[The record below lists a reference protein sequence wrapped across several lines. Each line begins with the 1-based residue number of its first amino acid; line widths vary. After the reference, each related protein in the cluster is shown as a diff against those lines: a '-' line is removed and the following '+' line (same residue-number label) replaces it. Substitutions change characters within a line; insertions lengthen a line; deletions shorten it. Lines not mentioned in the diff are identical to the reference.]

1 MKDEARSTI
10 SAAAHPVSGY
20 QSQLRAVLQEDAACI
35 LLGVDPDT
43 VVSDDGAGMETVER
57 LKILEL
63 HSLLICHYLLLLYFD

>member
-1 MKDEARSTI
+1 M
-10 SAAAHPVSGY
+10 
-20 QSQLRAVLQEDAACI
+20 LQEDAACI

-63 HSLLICHYLLLLYFD
+63 HSIHLPLLTFALL